1 MAQKK
6 KSQTTQTTPV
16 ITDTTEEPVK
26 RARGSSGGETVYIAC
41 GLQLGITFDDVD
53 NGTGGTKTITLPGIN
68 QGLAGKSKG
77 ILLGE
82 GNAVLT
88 SMSREDWECIKRKHG
103 KSKLFTSFPPLLME
117 VKSQQEFRARRDEIG
132 EMRTG
137 LSPVDP
143 ESVPGIE
150 PAPVQEV

>member
-1 MAQKK
+1 MGK
-6 KSQTTQTTPV
+6 
-16 ITDTTEEPVK
+16 
-26 RARGSSGGETVYIAC
+26 ETLSC
-41 GLQLGITFDDVD
+41 RPL
-53 NGTGGTKTITLPGIN
+53 IN
-68 QGLAGKSKG
+68 RNMYPRKAGCN
-77 ILLGE
+77 IY
-82 GNAVLT
+82 
-88 SMSREDWECIKRKHG
+88 KRKHG

-143 ESVPGIE
+143 KSVPGIE

>member
-1 MAQKK
+1 MGK
-6 KSQTTQTTPV
+6 
-16 ITDTTEEPVK
+16 II
-26 RARGSSGGETVYIAC
+26 GE
-41 GLQLGITFDDVD
+41 GITFDDVD

-68 QGLAGKSKG
+68 QSLAGKSKG

-88 SMSREDWECIKRKHG
+88 SMSRADWECIKRNHG

-143 ESVPGIE
+143 KSVPGIE